1 MEATAI
7 PPCEL
12 PAWLQLIGVTRPLV
26 RIVGFGAKTGETRK
40 RGRTSRDPERE
51 RGFLV
56 TAGDCESNRRDTMNQ
71 LHVTYYKYYPTN
83 NIHMLEQ
90 EIACPYFRGQN
101 NIT

>member
-1 MEATAI
+1 MECIADDNEFPLNKNVTFLHPFDMEATAI

-51 RGFLV
+51 RGLPSNG
-56 TAGDCESNRRDTMNQ
+56 AG
-71 LHVTYYKYYPTN
+71 L
-83 NIHMLEQ
+83 
-90 EIACPYFRGQN
+90 
-101 NIT
+101 